1 MAKEFDDNS
10 VKVIIA
16 KAEAYY
22 HMGQFERALGEP
34 QKGSARAFVLAVAM
48 VQHIFIEQKYSD
60 EIGVRCDGT
69 RPRCLW
75 EVPKRFDVSQRL
87 SQWICIVKYYMKLG

>member
-1 MAKEFDDNS
+1 MKDAEIAKDFDDNS

-34 QKGSARAFVLAVAM
+34 KKGSARAFVLTASA
-48 VQHIFIEQKYSD
+48 FFE
-60 EIGVRCDGT
+60 
-69 RPRCLW
+69 L
-75 EVPKRFDVSQRL
+75 
-87 SQWICIVKYYMKLG
+87 